1 MSQDYRV
8 YAPDII
14 GSAGK
19 SSPTRPN
26 YNDLG
31 YAQWLTELLDVFNIP
46 KANFIGASGGGWLI
60 LKLATFAAGR
70 IVNSSAGLIP
80 PSIPK

>member
-1 MSQDYRV
+1 LSQDYRV

-31 YAQWLTELLDVFNIP
+31 YAQWLTELLDVFN
-46 KANFIGASGGGWLI
+46 AESGNI
-60 LKLATFAAGR
+60 LGFFQER
-70 IVNSSAGLIP
+70 
-80 PSIPK
+80 